1 MYLQLTAVFV
11 IRHGTDKLFPYLK
24 FTKSLHPILHSAIMT
39 IFDISLLL
47 DDNLK
52 LLPASFIVET
62 KNNLERGKK

>member
-1 MYLQLTAVFV
+1 
-11 IRHGTDKLFPYLK
+11 
-24 FTKSLHPILHSAIMT
+24 MT